1 MVQKNTPS
9 LGRRQHYCTL
19 YVRWFFHA
27 AFSSRLFFSFFFFL
41 LCRGRLSPA
50 RRIDGLVGFAHPS
63 REQEPCRRPG
73 AATATARGLPA
84 VVSVRRPDP
93 QRSEIDGCGAMCSAV
108 WAVRPTLLPSRLFAL
123 PLSRPPMML
132 SNHGYQHV
140 LTLSVFCRSHPCSG
154 PS

>member
-50 RRIDGLVGFAHPS
+50 RRIDGLVGFAHPC

-73 AATATARGLPA
+73 ATTTTTRGLPA
-84 VVSVRRPDP
+84 VVTVRRPDP
-93 QRSEIDGCGAMCSAV
+93 QRSDNNKRKTKCSAV
-108 WAVRPTLLPSRLFAL
+108 WAVRPTLLPRRLFA
-123 PLSRPPMML
+123 
-132 SNHGYQHV
+132 
-140 LTLSVFCRSHPCSG
+140 
-154 PS
+154 